1 MSASLARAHQV
12 QVAAVGVARPLPFA
26 ATLFLNASR
35 NTMERERREKVMGA
49 GLNALREQLPDQPEL
64 WGVYAVAGRW
74 SPTVMRYARAFGS
87 DLIVSP
93 ALTREAGRVE
103 HGAARRLLASAWQPV
118 FSIPDGTVARLPARA
133 MVGVDLGPAWEVP
146 VREAVAV
153 MSQDECALVLVHVLP
168 HESAE
173 WSAEWRE
180 EYVEAASRHLES
192 RLGELDLPPH
202 VRVESRI
209 VNGQPAMRLRE
220 LAAELECDML
230 VVGRAGEDASG
241 EAGTLTG
248 EVADLLLHDCAVPL
262 LVVPAQAEPKLP
274 ERTGVLELGVG
285 AVPEMARI
293 LVPLDGSLVSEQ
305 AVSCAADIAR
315 RTGADLRLVHV
326 EGETLHES
334 LPVSYPKDLLNQSL
348 LTGVSVEARVL
359 SGVPAD
365 AVLGEAGAFD
375 ASLLVLTSRGRG
387 GVNRAVLGSVA
398 DRVIRRSE
406 VPVLLVRPA
415 TPADDDDR
423 STGKPTAES
432 LRGSGNFNRVL
443 IPLDGSESA
452 ERVIPHVLAVAGTED
467 VHYVLMRAHPAPVN
481 TALPSSVP
489 IIGRE
494 LAPMEDGYLG
504 SVAARMSEFGALVS
518 VRSDRASG
526 MTVPQA
532 IVRRAQEDD
541 VDLIAMTTRGL
552 GGIDRM
558 LFGSV
563 AEHVLRHAP
572 CSVLVLRPTEDD
584 QPGIHA
590 GANVLPVPR

>member
-1 MSASLARAHQV
+1 
-12 QVAAVGVARPLPFA
+12 
-26 ATLFLNASR
+26 
-35 NTMERERREKVMGA
+35 
-49 GLNALREQLPDQPEL
+49 
-64 WGVYAVAGRW
+64 
-74 SPTVMRYARAFGS
+74 
-87 DLIVSP
+87 
-93 ALTREAGRVE
+93 
-103 HGAARRLLASAWQPV
+103 
-118 FSIPDGTVARLPARA
+118 
-133 MVGVDLGPAWEVP
+133 
-146 VREAVAV
+146 
-153 MSQDECALVLVHVLP
+153 
-168 HESAE
+168 
-173 WSAEWRE
+173 
-180 EYVEAASRHLES
+180 
-192 RLGELDLPPH
+192 
-202 VRVESRI
+202 
-209 VNGQPAMRLRE
+209 
-220 LAAELECDML
+220 
-230 VVGRAGEDASG
+230 
-241 EAGTLTG
+241 
-248 EVADLLLHDCAVPL
+248 
-262 LVVPAQAEPKLP
+262 
-274 ERTGVLELGVG
+274 
-285 AVPEMARI
+285 
-293 LVPLDGSLVSEQ
+293 
-305 AVSCAADIAR
+305 
-315 RTGADLRLVHV
+315 
-326 EGETLHES
+326 
-334 LPVSYPKDLLNQSL
+334 PVSYPKDLLNQSL